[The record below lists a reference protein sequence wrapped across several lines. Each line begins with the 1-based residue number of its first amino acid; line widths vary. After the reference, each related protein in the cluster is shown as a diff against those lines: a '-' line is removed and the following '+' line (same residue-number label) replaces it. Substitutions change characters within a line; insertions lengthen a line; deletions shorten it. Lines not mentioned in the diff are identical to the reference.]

1 MRKTHSYD
9 RDIVALLVITLVT
22 LSSWVGF
29 EVYRA
34 FTNTNIPDVSAR
46 LMRPLDPALNTALLS
61 ALKSRL
67 P

>member
-1 MRKTHSYD
+1 MRKSHSYD
-9 RDIVALLVITLVT
+9 RDIVMLLAVT
-22 LSSWVGF
+22 LFTLCSWVGF

-34 FTNTNIPDVSAR
+34 FTNANIPDVSAR
-46 LMRPLDPALNTALLS
+46 LMRPLDPALNTQVLS

>member
-29 EVYRA
+29 EVYRS
-34 FTNTNIPDVSAR
+34 FTSFNIPDVSAR
-46 LMRPLDPALNTALLS
+46 LMRPLDPSLNTAVLS

>member
-1 MRKTHSYD
+1 MKKTHSYD
-9 RDIVALLVITLVT
+9 RDVVALLVITLVT

-34 FTNTNIPDVSAR
+34 FTRSDIPDVSAK
-46 LMRPLDPALNTALLS
+46 LMRPLDPALNTAVLS

>member
-9 RDIVALLVITLVT
+9 RDIVALLVFTLVT

-34 FTNTNIPDVSAR
+34 FTSFNIPDVSAR
-46 LMRPLDPALNTALLS
+46 LMRPLDPSLNTAVLS